1 MGDTPLSVTPKLGAC
16 SVCGRTSETKSGWF
30 FRREKRGRRNFVDI
44 DYCPSCAAKV
54 QTEIQEQS
62 RDANLQ
68 GGILLGALG
77 AVLGAAGWYALV
89 LFTNTKF
96 GIAAVGVGWLVGRA
110 VLLGAGNKRGTALQ
124 VAGAVLALAGLIGG
138 EYLIINHAAQQSIE
152 GFTGWLNATQFVTFY
167 KEVLVHGNPLWDVVF
182 YAVALMAA
190 VGQVRPLK
198 LRPRP

>member
-1 MGDTPLSVTPKLGAC
+1 MGDTPLSIRQKAAAC
-16 SVCGRTSETKSGWF
+16 SVCGRTSETKAGWF
-30 FRREKRGRRNFVDI
+30 FRREKQDRRNFVEI
-44 DYCPSCAAKV
+44 NYCPSCAAKA

-77 AVLGAAGWYALV
+77 AALGALGWYALV

-110 VLLGAGNKRGTALQ
+110 VLLGAGNKKGGALE
-124 VAGAVLALAGLIGG
+124 VAAAALALVGLIGG
-138 EYLIINHAAQQSIE
+138 EYLIINHAARDSIE
-152 GFTGWLNATQFVTFY
+152 GFSGWLNANQFLTIYGQVMV
-167 KEVLVHGNPLWDVVF
+167 KGNGLWDAFFSVL
-182 YAVALMAA
+182 AVMAA
-190 VGQVRPLK
+190 VGQLRPLR